1 MGHGVGSV
9 VGKGEKSLFDSE
21 GFENILCLSMEGE
34 RRFPHGIVLH
44 FDIRPLNTVSKPP
57 SDGFEK
63 SLFCR
68 KSSGKAFR
76 GPSSLLTPNNFFLG
90 KNPTEKEISPSSH
103 HTFDPINIHNINTNS
118 NNHNSSERLV
128 RSSEYFV

>member
-21 GFENILCLSMEGE
+21 GFENLLCLSMEGE
-34 RRFPHGIVLH
+34 RWFPHGIILH

-57 SDGFEK
+57 SNGFEK
-63 SLFCR
+63 RLFCR

-76 GPSSLLTPNNFFLG
+76 GTGSPLTPNDLFLG

-103 HTFDPINIHNINTNS
+103 DTFDPINIHNIDTCS
-118 NNHNSSERLV
+118 NNHNSSECLV
-128 RSSEYFV
+128 RSSEY